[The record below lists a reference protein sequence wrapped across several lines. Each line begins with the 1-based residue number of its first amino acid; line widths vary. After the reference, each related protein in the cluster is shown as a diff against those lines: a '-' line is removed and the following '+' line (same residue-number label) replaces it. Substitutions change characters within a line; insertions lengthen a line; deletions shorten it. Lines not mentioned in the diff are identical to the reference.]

1 LRAETM
7 SNGYFWFAFF
17 FSGVITK
24 VKLTRWINR
33 MFAKLSQNFNP
44 IDRRFVELVG
54 CCQFW
59 TRVVPKSFVSIGKAC
74 TLYLSKA
81 MRRSLVPSWGLLWL
95 ETGFN
100 DVKKFGVWVIDRV
113 QFQQWFG
120 SGFRLRY
127 YLCNKER
134 NILSV
139 DRSAFCRT
147 TLQVPAGVGIV
158 GTIFFS
164 TFVQSMGNRGKTGE
178 NGKLGKIGRMRAMIF
193 EMKKFRNRWVWISLL
208 TSLFL

>member
-1 LRAETM
+1 MGIFGLH
-7 SNGYFWFAFF
+7 FF
-17 FSGVITK
+17 VSGVITK

-44 IDRRFVELVG
+44 IDRRFVGLVG

-100 DVKKFGVWVIDRV
+100 DVKKNW
-113 QFQQWFG
+113 
-120 SGFRLRY
+120 
-127 YLCNKER
+127 
-134 NILSV
+134 
-139 DRSAFCRT
+139 
-147 TLQVPAGVGIV
+147 GVGNWPRAISAV
-158 GTIFFS
+158 IWIRLWIAS
-164 TFVQSMGNRGKTGE
+164 LFVQ
-178 NGKLGKIGRMRAMIF
+178 
-193 EMKKFRNRWVWISLL
+193 
-208 TSLFL
+208 